1 MAPMDDIFVY
11 KLLTDDQWRA
21 AEASGVTDV
30 PVDREDGY
38 VHLSSSKQ
46 LALTLHLY
54 FRELNNVVLLEIN
67 TENIKSKLTFEEDI
81 SGKRSGKFP
90 HLYGKLLTTD
100 ISNDWNIER
109 KGFNLPEKVLFEAE
123 D

>member
-1 MAPMDDIFVY
+1 MDDIFVY

-38 VHLSSSKQ
+38 VHLSTAEQVGETAEKYFSGRGGVRLVRFPVDRLPPLTWETSRGGQ
-46 LALTLHLY
+46 L
-54 FRELNNVVLLEIN
+54 
-67 TENIKSKLTFEEDI
+67 
-81 SGKRSGKFP
+81 FP
-90 HLYGKLLTTD
+90 HLYGRLQ
-100 ISNDWNIER
+100 ISRADAVWRLARGEGGVPLMPEDLNDE
-109 KGFNLPEKVLFEAE
+109 P

>member
-1 MAPMDDIFVY
+1 MSFLYKVLNKEEWDIAKSIGY
-11 KLLTDDQWRA
+11 IETELDKK
-21 AEASGVTDV
+21 
-30 PVDREDGY
+30 DGY

-67 TENIKSKLTFEEDI
+67 TENVKSKLTFEEDI
-81 SGKRSGKFP
+81 SGKRSGIFP